1 MAGFFTTIGVA
12 VAIILVLCLLFASV
26 TRGFKAMFFG
36 IVAKLRGALS
46 GTQEPAPSTP
56 RGGFFNMGG
65 SRTEPLMKEI
75 VITAGQ
81 CQCCGRTYIGT
92 SADSEC
98 PLKAVEFM
106 GASKVLCQDCLTRLM
121 ADFQR
126 SDKSREKKYSSS
138 AQDLRDLL
146 SNIGSNK

>member
-12 VAIILVLCLLFASV
+12 VAIILVFCFLFASV

-36 IVAKLRGALS
+36 IVAKMREWLS
-46 GTQEPAPSTP
+46 GKTTGPFAEAP
-56 RGGFFNMGG
+56 RQGGFFTGG
-65 SRTEPLMKEI
+65 KPGSLMKEI

-92 SADSEC
+92 SADTEC

-106 GASKVLCQDCLTRLM
+106 GASKVLCQDCLDRLM

-126 SDKSREKKYSSS
+126 SDKSHEKQYSSS
-138 AQDLRDLL
+138 ARNLRDLL
-146 SNIGSNK
+146 SNIGNDR

>member
-12 VAIILVLCLLFASV
+12 VAIILVLCFLFASV
-26 TRGFKAMFFG
+26 TRGFKAMFLG
-36 IVAKLRGALS
+36 IVAKLREALS
-46 GTQEPAPSTP
+46 GPQAGAPRRA

-65 SRTEPLMKEI
+65 GQPESLMKEI
-75 VITAGQ
+75 VITTGQ

-92 SADSEC
+92 SEDSDC

-106 GASKVLCQDCLTRLM
+106 GASKVLCQDCLTRLL

-126 SDKSREKKYSSS
+126 SDKSQEKKYSSS
-138 AQDLRDLL
+138 AQSLRDLL

>member
-12 VAIILVLCLLFASV
+12 VAIILVLCVLFASV
-26 TRGFKAMFFG
+26 ARGFKAMFLG
-36 IVAKLRGALS
+36 IVAKLREALS
-46 GTQEPAPSTP
+46 GTQETSPRTP
-56 RGGFFNMGG
+56 GGGFFSMGG

-75 VITAGQ
+75 VITTGQ

-106 GASKVLCQDCLTRLM
+106 GAGKVLCQDCLTRLM

-126 SDKSREKKYSSS
+126 SDKSREKKYSPS
-138 AQDLRDLL
+138 AQNLRDLL
-146 SNIGSNK
+146 SSLGSNN

>member
-26 TRGFKAMFFG
+26 TRGFKAMFLG
-36 IVAKLRGALS
+36 IVAKLRQGLS
-46 GTQEPAPSTP
+46 GTPEASP
-56 RGGFFNMGG
+56 RKAGGGFFTMGG
-65 SRTEPLMKEI
+65 TDSEPLMKEI

-146 SNIGSNK
+146 SNIVNNT

>member
-26 TRGFKAMFFG
+26 TRGFKAMFLG
-36 IVAKLRGALS
+36 IVGKLRQAVS
-46 GTQEPAPSTP
+46 GTEEAAP
-56 RGGFFNMGG
+56 RKAAGGFFSTG
-65 SRTEPLMKEI
+65 SQGEPLMKEI

-98 PLKAVEFM
+98 PLKAVEFI

-121 ADFQR
+121 TGFQR
-126 SDKSREKKYSSS
+126 SEKSREKKYSSS
-138 AQDLRDLL
+138 AQDLRDLR
-146 SNIGSNK
+146 SNIGNNT

>member
-12 VAIILVLCLLFASV
+12 VAIILVLCFLFASV

-46 GTQEPAPSTP
+46 GTEEGPARTP
-56 RGGFFNMGG
+56 GGGFFNMGG
-65 SRTEPLMKEI
+65 SQPESLMKEI

-138 AQDLRDLL
+138 AQELRDLL

>member
-12 VAIILVLCLLFASV
+12 VAIILVLCVLFASV
-26 TRGFKAMFFG
+26 TRGFKAMFLG
-36 IVAKLRGALS
+36 IVARLRQALS
-46 GTQEPAPSTP
+46 GTQEASPGQAT
-56 RGGFFNMGG
+56 GGFFTTG
-65 SRTEPLMKEI
+65 SQGQPLMKEI

-126 SDKSREKKYSSS
+126 SEKSREKKYSSS

-146 SNIGSNK
+146 SNIGNNN